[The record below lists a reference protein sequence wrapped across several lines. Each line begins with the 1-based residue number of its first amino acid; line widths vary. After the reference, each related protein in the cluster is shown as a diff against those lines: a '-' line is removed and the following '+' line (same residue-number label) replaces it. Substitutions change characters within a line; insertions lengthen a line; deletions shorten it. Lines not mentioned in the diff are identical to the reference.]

1 MPRAYPA
8 SLILCCRNT
17 RPSSSC
23 TGASG
28 TGIRIAATQ
37 APLRHGESSGHRSS
51 ARMSRGIGPF
61 DRRCCRPAGGLQ
73 RSGNAPCVPKQG
85 LQLFERALRHG
96 CTGLG
101 ESSQLAIPVP
111 SHPRTERM
119 ASHRKED
126 ETAGAGFV
134 LGCRHYLS
142 KNSKL
147 PSFAALRRVGRGAA
161 SEPKEQC
168 ADKGLPRHRRLGVPV
183 SFILPSTRT
192 PNRPAETTPFP
203 SRPASQP
210 QVQTWQSRRFRGA
223 SSLSQPRKW

>member
-1 MPRAYPA
+1 MALATGLSPHPVVQFLDHRAHEA
-8 SLILCCRNT
+8 L
-17 RPSSSC
+17 
-23 TGASG
+23 TGVMAERG
-28 TGIRIAATQ
+28 GQAGDLALDIEDGIDA
-37 APLRHGESSGHRSS
+37 
-51 ARMSRGIGPF
+51 F
-61 DRRCCRPAGGLQ
+61 GGLR
-73 RSGNAPCVPKQG
+73 RSGNAACAPRQG

-96 CTGLG
+96 CTALG
-101 ESSQLAIPVP
+101 ESSKLAIPNM

-134 LGCRHYLS
+134 LGCRHYLR
-142 KNSKL
+142 KNNKL

-192 PNRPAETTPFP
+192 PKLPAETTSFP

-210 QVQTWQSRRFRGA
+210 QMRLGQFCPVSGCCKPIAADETLNA
-223 SSLSQPRKW
+223 S